1 MGGLANPHLVKGGG
15 LTTPFHY
22 IYGCV
27 WEWIGL
33 DWKKWISTVTDLID
47 MTNKSK
53 NVLYRKVKFF
63 VL

>member
-33 DWKKWISTVTDLID
+33 EEVD
-47 MTNKSK
+47 
-53 NVLYRKVKFF
+53 
-63 VL
+63 